1 MFIIKYRKIWYAFSL
16 IIVIASLFSVFK
28 FGLKQ
33 GIDFTGGALLE
44 IEFAVKPDVSV
55 IRQKI
60 GELSLGNVR
69 RQKYYR

>member
-16 IIVIASLFSVFK
+16 LIVAASLFSIFK

-44 IEFAVKPDVSV
+44 VEI
-55 IRQKI
+55 
-60 GELSLGNVR
+60 R
-69 RQKYYR
+69 RQARCSRYKAKN

>member
-16 IIVIASLFSVFK
+16 LIVVASLFSIFK

-44 IEFAVKPDVSV
+44 VEMPPSPM
-55 IRQKI
+55 
-60 GELSLGNVR
+60 LSL
-69 RQKYYR
+69 